1 MEKTYS
7 RVKYACY
14 ASNITM
20 AVVGNL
26 PPVLFLTFRNF
37 YGISYTLL
45 GTLVLIN
52 FLTQLGVD
60 LIFSFFSHKFNIV
73 MTVKITP
80 VIAAAGL
87 VLFSLAPTLFP
98 NAVYAGLVL
107 GTFIFAASSGLAE
120 VLLSSVV
127 GAIPSENPDKEMS
140 KLHSIYAWGVVGVI
154 IVATVYLLLF
164 DNKYWQWLSLGLS
177 LVPLISFALFWR
189 AKFPKME
196 TPERATGALALMK
209 SKALWLC
216 VFGIFLGG
224 ASEVSMAQWSSG
236 YLEQALQIK
245 KAWGDVFGVA
255 GFGFMLGLGRTL
267 YAKKG
272 KNIERVL
279 FLSALGAFVCYVV
292 AILSNVAVIGLIA
305 CAMTG
310 FCTAMLW
317 PGSLIVA
324 AEKMPKAGVFMYA
337 MMAAGGDFGASAGPQ
352 LVGAVTDAVAE
363 SGWAVKLAD
372 SLHLSVEQL
381 SMKVGMAVGAIFPLL
396 ATFVFLY
403 IWKTKK
409 KKQEGLPLQTNE

>member
-1 MEKTYS
+1 MDKTYS

-26 PPVLFLTFRNF
+26 PPVLFLLFRNL
-37 YGISYTLL
+37 YGISFTLL

-52 FLTQLGVD
+52 FLTQLGID

-73 MTVKITP
+73 LTVKITP
-80 VIAAAGL
+80 VIAAVGL
-87 VLFSLAPTLFP
+87 TLFALAPTLFP

-154 IVATVYLLLF
+154 IIATLYLFLL
-164 DNKYWQWLSLGLS
+164 DHKYWQWLALGLA
-177 LVPLISFALFWR
+177 LVPLVSFALFLR

-196 TPERATGALALMK
+196 TPEKATGALALMK

-236 YLEQALQIK
+236 YLEQALKVK
-245 KAWGDVFGVA
+245 KVWGDVFGVA
-255 GFGFMLGLGRTL
+255 GFGFMLGLGRTM

-292 AILSNVAVIGLIA
+292 AILSNVAIIGLLA
-305 CAMTG
+305 CAATG

-324 AEKMPKAGVFMYA
+324 AEKMPTAGVFMYA
-337 MMAAGGDFGASAGPQ
+337 MMAAGGDLGASAGPQ

-363 SGWAVKLAD
+363 SGWGANLANT
-372 SLHLSVEQL
+372 LHLSIEQL
-381 SMKVGMAVGAIFPLL
+381 SMKAGMAVGAIFPLL
-396 ATFVFLY
+396 AIFVFLR

-409 KKQEGLPLQTNE
+409 KQNGLPLQTNE

>member
-1 MEKTYS
+1 MDKTYS

-20 AVVGNL
+20 AVVGSL
-26 PPVLFLTFRNF
+26 PPVLFLLFRNL
-37 YGISYTLL
+37 YGISFTLL

-52 FLTQLGVD
+52 FLTQLGID

-73 MTVKITP
+73 LTVKITP
-80 VIAAAGL
+80 VIAAVGL
-87 VLFSLAPTLFP
+87 TLFALAPTLFP

-154 IVATVYLLLF
+154 IIATLYLFLF
-164 DNKYWQWLSLGLS
+164 DHKYWQWLALGLA
-177 LVPLISFALFWR
+177 LVPLVSFALFLR

-196 TPERATGALALMK
+196 TPEKATGALALMK

-236 YLEQALQIK
+236 YLEQALKVK
-245 KAWGDVFGVA
+245 KVWGDVFGVA
-255 GFGFMLGLGRTL
+255 GFGFMLGLGRTM

-292 AILSNVAVIGLIA
+292 AILSNVAIIGLLA
-305 CAMTG
+305 CAVTG

-324 AEKMPKAGVFMYA
+324 AEKMPTAGVFMYA
-337 MMAAGGDFGASAGPQ
+337 MMAAGGDLGASTAPQ

-363 SGWAVKLAD
+363 SGWGANLANT
-372 SLHLSVEQL
+372 LHLSIEQL
-381 SMKVGMAVGAIFPLL
+381 SMKAGMAVGAIFPLL
-396 ATFVFLY
+396 AIFVFLR

-409 KKQEGLPLQTNE
+409 KQNGLPLQTNE

>member
-1 MEKTYS
+1 MDKCYS

-20 AVVGNL
+20 AVIGNL
-26 PPVLFLTFRNF
+26 PPVLFLTFRNL
-37 YGISYTLL
+37 YGISFTLL

-52 FLTQLGVD
+52 FLTQLSVD
-60 LIFSFFSHKFNIV
+60 LIFSFFSHKFNIIL
-73 MTVKITP
+73 TVKLTP
-80 VIAAAGL
+80 VIAALGL

-140 KLHSIYAWGVVGVI
+140 KLHSIYAWGVVAVI
-154 IVATVYLLLF
+154 IIATVYLLLF

-177 LVPLISFALFWR
+177 LVPLISFALFLG

-196 TPERATGALALMK
+196 TPEKATGALALMK

-236 YLEQALQIK
+236 YLEEALKIK
-245 KAWGDVFGVA
+245 KVWGDVFGVA
-255 GFGFMLGLGRTL
+255 GFGFMLGLGRTM

-272 KNIERVL
+272 KNIEKVL
-279 FLSALGAFVCYVV
+279 FLSALGAFACYVV
-292 AILSNVAVIGLIA
+292 AILSNIAIIGLIA

-324 AEKMPKAGVFMYA
+324 AEKMPTAGVFMYA
-337 MMAAGGDFGASAGPQ
+337 MMAAGGDLGASAGPQ
-352 LVGAVTDAVAE
+352 LVGAVTDAVAK
-363 SGWAVKLAD
+363 SGWAVELAD
-372 SLHLSVEQL
+372 SLHLSIEQL
-381 SMKVGMAVGAIFPLL
+381 SMKAGMAVGAIFPLL
-396 ATFVFLY
+396 AIFVFLC

-409 KKQEGLPLQTNE
+409 KQDGLPLQTNE

>member
-1 MEKTYS
+1 MDKTYS

-26 PPVLFLTFRNF
+26 PPVLFLLFRNL
-37 YGISYTLL
+37 YGISFTLL

-52 FLTQLGVD
+52 FLTQLGID

-73 MTVKITP
+73 LTVKITP
-80 VIAAAGL
+80 VIAAVGL
-87 VLFSLAPTLFP
+87 TLFALAPTLFP

-154 IVATVYLLLF
+154 IIATLYLFLL
-164 DNKYWQWLSLGLS
+164 DHKYWQWLALGLA
-177 LVPLISFALFWR
+177 LVPLVSFALFLR

-196 TPERATGALALMK
+196 TPEKATGALALMK

-236 YLEQALQIK
+236 YLEQALKVK
-245 KAWGDVFGVA
+245 KVWGDVFGVA
-255 GFGFMLGLGRTL
+255 GFGFMLGLGRTM

-292 AILSNVAVIGLIA
+292 AILSNVAIIGLLA

-324 AEKMPKAGVFMYA
+324 AEKMPTAGVFMYA
-337 MMAAGGDFGASAGPQ
+337 MMAAGGDLGASTAPQ
-352 LVGAVTDAVAE
+352 LVGAVTDVVAE
-363 SGWAVKLAD
+363 SGWGANLANT
-372 SLHLSVEQL
+372 LHLSIEQL
-381 SMKVGMAVGAIFPLL
+381 SMKAGMAVGAIFPLL
-396 ATFVFLY
+396 AIFVFLR

-409 KKQEGLPLQTNE
+409 KQNGLPLQTNE

>member
-1 MEKTYS
+1 MDKTYS

-26 PPVLFLTFRNF
+26 PPVLFLLFRNL
-37 YGISYTLL
+37 YGISFTLL

-52 FLTQLGVD
+52 FLTQLGID

-73 MTVKITP
+73 LTVKITP
-80 VIAAAGL
+80 VIAAVGL
-87 VLFSLAPTLFP
+87 TLFALAPTLFP

-154 IVATVYLLLF
+154 IIATLYLFLF
-164 DNKYWQWLSLGLS
+164 DHKYWQWLALGLA
-177 LVPLISFALFWR
+177 LVPLVSFALFLR

-196 TPERATGALALMK
+196 TPEKATGALALMK

-236 YLEQALQIK
+236 YLEQALKVK
-245 KAWGDVFGVA
+245 KVWGDVFGVA
-255 GFGFMLGLGRTL
+255 GFGFMLGLGRTM

-292 AILSNVAVIGLIA
+292 AILSNVAIIGLLA
-305 CAMTG
+305 CAATG

-324 AEKMPKAGVFMYA
+324 AEKMPTAGVFMYA
-337 MMAAGGDFGASAGPQ
+337 MMAAGGDLGASAGPQ
-352 LVGAVTDAVAE
+352 LVGAVTDAVAK
-363 SGWAVKLAD
+363 SGWGKNLANT
-372 SLHLSVEQL
+372 LHLSIEQL
-381 SMKVGMAVGAIFPLL
+381 SMKAGMAVGAIFPLL
-396 ATFVFLY
+396 AIFVFLR

-409 KKQEGLPLQTNE
+409 KQNGLPLQTNE

>member
-1 MEKTYS
+1 MDKTYS

-26 PPVLFLTFRNF
+26 PPVLFLLFRNL
-37 YGISYTLL
+37 YGISFTLL

-52 FLTQLGVD
+52 FLTQLGID

-73 MTVKITP
+73 LTVKITP
-80 VIAAAGL
+80 VIAAVGL
-87 VLFSLAPTLFP
+87 TLFALAPTLFP

-154 IVATVYLLLF
+154 IIATLYLFLL
-164 DNKYWQWLSLGLS
+164 DHKYWQWLALGFA
-177 LVPLISFALFWR
+177 LVPLVSFALFLR

-196 TPERATGALALMK
+196 TPEKATGALALMK

-236 YLEQALQIK
+236 YLEQALKVK
-245 KAWGDVFGVA
+245 KVWGDVFGVA
-255 GFGFMLGLGRTL
+255 GFGFMLGLGRTM

-292 AILSNVAVIGLIA
+292 AILSNVAIIGLLA
-305 CAMTG
+305 CAATG

-324 AEKMPKAGVFMYA
+324 AEKLPTAGVFMYA
-337 MMAAGGDFGASAGPQ
+337 MMAAGGDLGASAGPQ
-352 LVGAVTDAVAE
+352 LVGAVTDAVAQ
-363 SGWAVKLAD
+363 SGWGANLANT
-372 SLHLSVEQL
+372 LHLSIEQL
-381 SMKVGMAVGAIFPLL
+381 SMKAGMAVGAIFPLL
-396 ATFVFLY
+396 AIFVFLR

-409 KKQEGLPLQTNE
+409 KQNGLPLQTNE

>member
-1 MEKTYS
+1 MDKCYS

-20 AVVGNL
+20 AVIGNL
-26 PPVLFLTFRNF
+26 PPVLFLTFRNL
-37 YGISYTLL
+37 YGISFTLL

-52 FLTQLGVD
+52 FLTQLSVD
-60 LIFSFFSHKFNIV
+60 LIFSFFSHKFNIIL
-73 MTVKITP
+73 TVKLTP
-80 VIAAAGL
+80 VIAALGL

-98 NAVYAGLVL
+98 NAVYAGFVL

-140 KLHSIYAWGVVGVI
+140 KLHSIYAWGVVAVI
-154 IVATVYLLLF
+154 IIATVYLLLF

-177 LVPLISFALFWR
+177 LVPLISFALFLG

-196 TPERATGALALMK
+196 TPEKATGALALMK

-236 YLEQALQIK
+236 YLEEALKIK
-245 KAWGDVFGVA
+245 KVWGDVFGVA
-255 GFGFMLGLGRTL
+255 GFGLMLGLGRTM

-272 KNIERVL
+272 KNIEKVL
-279 FLSALGAFVCYVV
+279 FLSALGAFACYVV
-292 AILSNVAVIGLIA
+292 AILSNIAIIGLIA

-324 AEKMPKAGVFMYA
+324 AEKMPTAGVFMYA
-337 MMAAGGDFGASAGPQ
+337 MMAAGGDLGASAGPQ
-352 LVGAVTDAVAE
+352 LVGAVTDAVAK
-363 SGWAVKLAD
+363 SGWAVELAD
-372 SLHLSVEQL
+372 SLHLSIEQL
-381 SMKVGMAVGAIFPLL
+381 SMKAGMAVGAIFPLL
-396 ATFVFLY
+396 AIFVFLC

-409 KKQEGLPLQTNE
+409 KQDGLPLQTNE

>member
-1 MEKTYS
+1 MDKTYS

-26 PPVLFLTFRNF
+26 PPVLFLLFRNL
-37 YGISYTLL
+37 YGISFTLL

-52 FLTQLGVD
+52 FLTQLGID

-73 MTVKITP
+73 LTVKITP
-80 VIAAAGL
+80 VIAAVGL
-87 VLFSLAPTLFP
+87 TLFALAPTLFP

-154 IVATVYLLLF
+154 IIATLYLFLL
-164 DNKYWQWLSLGLS
+164 DHKYWQWLALGLA
-177 LVPLISFALFWR
+177 LVPLVSFALFLR

-196 TPERATGALALMK
+196 TPEKATGALALMK

-236 YLEQALQIK
+236 YLEQALKVK
-245 KAWGDVFGVA
+245 KVWGDVFGVA
-255 GFGFMLGLGRTL
+255 GFGFMLGLGRTM

-292 AILSNVAVIGLIA
+292 AILSNVAIIGLLA
-305 CAMTG
+305 CAATG

-324 AEKMPKAGVFMYA
+324 AEKMPTAGVFMYA
-337 MMAAGGDFGASAGPQ
+337 MMAAGGDLGASAGPQ

-363 SGWAVKLAD
+363 SGWGANLANT
-372 SLHLSVEQL
+372 LHLSIEQL
-381 SMKVGMAVGAIFPLL
+381 SMKAGMAVGAIFPLL
-396 ATFVFLY
+396 AIFVFLR

-409 KKQEGLPLQTNE
+409 KQDGLPLQTNE

>member
-1 MEKTYS
+1 MDKCYS

-20 AVVGNL
+20 AVIGNL
-26 PPVLFLTFRNF
+26 PPVLFLMFRNL
-37 YGISYTLL
+37 YGISFTLL

-52 FLTQLGVD
+52 FLTQLSVD
-60 LIFSFFSHKFNIV
+60 LIFSFFSHKFNIIL
-73 MTVKITP
+73 TVKLTP
-80 VIAAAGL
+80 VIAALGL

-140 KLHSIYAWGVVGVI
+140 KLHSIYAWGVVAVI
-154 IVATVYLLLF
+154 IIATVYLLLF

-177 LVPLISFALFWR
+177 LVPLISFALFLG

-196 TPERATGALALMK
+196 TPEKATGALALMK

-236 YLEQALQIK
+236 YLEETLKIK
-245 KAWGDVFGVA
+245 KVWGDVFGVA
-255 GFGFMLGLGRTL
+255 GFGLMLGLGRTM

-272 KNIERVL
+272 KNIEKVL
-279 FLSALGAFVCYVV
+279 FLSALGAFACYVV
-292 AILSNVAVIGLIA
+292 AILSNVAIIGLIA

-324 AEKMPKAGVFMYA
+324 AGKMPTAGVFMYA
-337 MMAAGGDFGASAGPQ
+337 MMAAGGDLGASAGPQ
-352 LVGAVTDAVAE
+352 LVGAVTDAVAK
-363 SGWAVKLAD
+363 SGWAVELAD
-372 SLHLSVEQL
+372 SLHLSIEQL
-381 SMKVGMAVGAIFPLL
+381 SMKAGMAVGAIFPLL
-396 ATFVFLY
+396 ASFVFLC

-409 KKQEGLPLQTNE
+409 KQDGLPLQTNE

>member
-1 MEKTYS
+1 MDKCYS

-20 AVVGNL
+20 AVIGNL
-26 PPVLFLTFRNF
+26 TPVLFLTFRNL
-37 YGISYTLL
+37 YGISFTLL

-52 FLTQLGVD
+52 CLTQLSVD
-60 LIFSFFSHKFNIV
+60 LIFSFFSHKFNIIL
-73 MTVKITP
+73 TVKLTP
-80 VIAAAGL
+80 VIAALGL

-140 KLHSIYAWGVVGVI
+140 KLHSIYAWGVVAVI
-154 IVATVYLLLF
+154 IIATVYLLLF

-177 LVPLISFALFWR
+177 LVPLISFALFLG

-196 TPERATGALALMK
+196 TPEKATGALALMK

-224 ASEVSMAQWSSG
+224 ASELSMAQWSSG
-236 YLEQALQIK
+236 YLEEALKIK
-245 KAWGDVFGVA
+245 KVWGDVFGVA
-255 GFGFMLGLGRTL
+255 GFGLMLGLGRTM

-272 KNIERVL
+272 KNIEKVL
-279 FLSALGAFVCYVV
+279 FLSALGAFACYVV
-292 AILSNVAVIGLIA
+292 AILSNVAIIGLVA

-324 AEKMPKAGVFMYA
+324 AEKMPTAGVFMYA
-337 MMAAGGDFGASAGPQ
+337 MMAAGGDLGASAGPQ
-352 LVGAVTDAVAE
+352 LVGAVTDAVAK
-363 SGWAVKLAD
+363 SGWAVELAD
-372 SLHLSVEQL
+372 SLHLSIEQL
-381 SMKVGMAVGAIFPLL
+381 SMKAGMAVGAIFPLL
-396 ATFVFLY
+396 AIFVFLC

-409 KKQEGLPLQTNE
+409 KQDGLPLQTNE

>member
-1 MEKTYS
+1 MDKTYS

-20 AVVGNL
+20 AIIGNL
-26 PPVLFLTFRNF
+26 PPVLFLTFRNL

-80 VIAAAGL
+80 VIAVVGL

-98 NAVYAGLVL
+98 DAVYAGLVL

-154 IVATVYLLLF
+154 VVATVYLFLF
-164 DNKYWQWLSLGLS
+164 ESKQWQWLSLGIS
-177 LVPLISFALFWR
+177 FVPLVSFVLFLG

-196 TPERATGALALMK
+196 TPQRTTGALALMR

-216 VFGIFLGG
+216 VFAIFLGG
-224 ASEVSMAQWSSG
+224 ASETCMAQWSSG
-236 YLEQALQIK
+236 YLEQALGIK
-245 KAWGDVFGVA
+245 KIWGDVFGVA

-279 FLSALGAFVCYVV
+279 FLGALSTFVCYVV
-292 AILSNVAVIGLIA
+292 AILSGVPILGLLA
-305 CAMTG
+305 CGITG

-324 AEKMPKAGVFMYA
+324 AKKMPTAGVFMYA
-337 MMAAGGDFGASAGPQ
+337 MMAAGGDFGAAAGPQ

-363 SGWAVKLAD
+363 SGWGVRLAD
-372 SLHLSVEQL
+372 SLHLTIEQL
-381 SMKVGMAVGAIFPLL
+381 SMKAGMAVGAIFPLL
-396 ATFVFLY
+396 AALVFLY
-403 IWKTKK
+403 IWRTKD
-409 KKQEGLPLQTNE
+409 KKQDGLPLRAEE

>member
-1 MEKTYS
+1 MDKCYS

-20 AVVGNL
+20 AVIGNL
-26 PPVLFLTFRNF
+26 PPVLFLTFRNL
-37 YGISYTLL
+37 YGISFTLL

-52 FLTQLGVD
+52 FLTQLSVD
-60 LIFSFFSHKFNIV
+60 LIFSFFSHKFNIIL
-73 MTVKITP
+73 TVKLTP
-80 VIAAAGL
+80 VIAALGL

-140 KLHSIYAWGVVGVI
+140 KLHSIYAWGVVAVI
-154 IVATVYLLLF
+154 IIATVYLLLY

-177 LVPLISFALFWR
+177 LVPLISFALFLG

-196 TPERATGALALMK
+196 TPKKATGALALMK

-236 YLEQALQIK
+236 YLEEALNIK
-245 KAWGDVFGVA
+245 KVWGDVFGVA
-255 GFGFMLGLGRTL
+255 GFGLMLGLGRTM

-272 KNIERVL
+272 KNIEKVL
-279 FLSALGAFVCYVV
+279 FLSALGAFACYVV
-292 AILSNVAVIGLIA
+292 AILSNIAIIGLIA

-324 AEKMPKAGVFMYA
+324 AEKMPTAGVFMYA
-337 MMAAGGDFGASAGPQ
+337 MMAAGGDLGASAGPQ
-352 LVGAVTDAVAE
+352 LVGAVTDAVAK
-363 SGWAVKLAD
+363 SGWAVELAD
-372 SLHLSVEQL
+372 SLHLSIEQL
-381 SMKVGMAVGAIFPLL
+381 SMKAGMAVGAIFPLL
-396 ATFVFLY
+396 AIFVFLC

-409 KKQEGLPLQTNE
+409 KQDGLPLQTNE

>member
-1 MEKTYS
+1 MDKCYS

-20 AVVGNL
+20 AVIGNL
-26 PPVLFLTFRNF
+26 PPVLFLTFRNL
-37 YGISYTLL
+37 YGISFTLL

-52 FLTQLGVD
+52 FLTQLSVD
-60 LIFSFFSHKFNIV
+60 LIFSFFSHKFNIIL
-73 MTVKITP
+73 TVKLTP
-80 VIAAAGL
+80 VIAALGL

-98 NAVYAGLVL
+98 NAVYAGFVL

-140 KLHSIYAWGVVGVI
+140 KLHSIYAWGVVAVI
-154 IVATVYLLLF
+154 IIATVYLLLF

-177 LVPLISFALFWR
+177 LVPLISFALFLG

-196 TPERATGALALMK
+196 TPEKATGALALMK

-236 YLEQALQIK
+236 YLEEALKIK
-245 KAWGDVFGVA
+245 KVWGDVFGVA
-255 GFGFMLGLGRTL
+255 GFGLMLGLGRTM

-272 KNIERVL
+272 KNIEKVL
-279 FLSALGAFVCYVV
+279 FLSALGAFACYVV
-292 AILSNVAVIGLIA
+292 AILSNVAIIGLIA

-324 AEKMPKAGVFMYA
+324 AEKMPTAGVFMYA
-337 MMAAGGDFGASAGPQ
+337 MMAAGGDLGASAGPQ
-352 LVGAVTDAVAE
+352 LVGAVTDAVAK
-363 SGWAVKLAD
+363 SGWAVELAD
-372 SLHLSVEQL
+372 SLHLSIEQL
-381 SMKVGMAVGAIFPLL
+381 SMKAGMAVGAIFPLL
-396 ATFVFLY
+396 ASFVFLC

-409 KKQEGLPLQTNE
+409 KQDGLPLQTNE